1 MTKDNPREPMSG
13 IETVSGTEALSR
25 IPRHVAIIMDGN
37 NRWAKRR
44 SLPGA
49 AGHRAGVETI
59 RTVLRTCRKQGVE
72 VLTLF
77 AFSSEN
83 WTRPSAEVAALMHL
97 FSLYL
102 NSEVKKL
109 HEDGVRLHFIGR
121 RDRLNGGLQKKMADA
136 EQFTAGNTQSHLVI
150 AVDYGGQWDMANAAR
165 ELAMQVERGE
175 LRADQIDEALFDR
188 HTTLAFLPKPD
199 LLIRTAGEQRISNFL
214 LWQCAYSE
222 FYFTDVFWP
231 DFGELEMLRALQVY
245 AQRDRRFGGR
255 NEADLG
261 MAEASGD
268 A

>member
-1 MTKDNPREPMSG
+1 MTDTHSTDSRSLK
-13 IETVSGTEALSR
+13 EAGLR

-44 SLPGA
+44 GLPGA

-59 RTVLRTCRKQGVE
+59 RTVLRTCRKNGVE

-83 WTRPSAEVAALMHL
+83 WTRPSAEVSALMQL

-109 HEDGVRLHFIGR
+109 HEDNVRLHFIGR
-121 RDRLNGGLQKKMADA
+121 RDRLNAGLQKKIAEA
-136 EQFTAGNTQSHLVI
+136 EQLTAANTESHLVI
-150 AVDYGGQWDMANAAR
+150 AVDYGGQWDIVNAAR
-165 ELAMQVERGE
+165 ELALQVAKGE
-175 LRADQIDEALFDR
+175 LQPEQIDETLFDR
-188 HTTLAFLPKPD
+188 HTALANLPKPD

-214 LWQCAYSE
+214 LWQCAYTE
-222 FYFTDVFWP
+222 FYFTDAFWP
-231 DFGELEMLRALQVY
+231 DFGELEMQRALQVF

-255 NEADLG
+255 NEPASIVS
-261 MAEASGD
+261 EAAGD

>member
-1 MTKDNPREPMSG
+1 MTETNSTETPSSTK
-13 IETVSGTEALSR
+13 TVSR
-25 IPRHVAIIMDGN
+25 VPRHVAIIMDGN

-44 SLPGA
+44 GLPGA

-59 RTVLRTCRKQGVE
+59 RTVLRTCRKSGVE

-83 WTRPSAEVAALMHL
+83 WTRPSAEVSALMQL

-102 NSEVKKL
+102 NNEVKKL
-109 HEDGVRLHFIGR
+109 HEDNVRLHFIGR
-121 RDRLNGGLQKKMADA
+121 RDRLSASLQKKIAEA
-136 EQFTAGNTQSHLVI
+136 EQFTAANTESHLVI
-150 AVDYGGQWDMANAAR
+150 AVDYGGQWDIANAAR
-165 ELAMQVERGE
+165 ELAQQVAKGE
-175 LRADQIDEALFDR
+175 LRPEQIDEALFDR
-188 HTTLAFLPKPD
+188 HTALANLPKPD

-214 LWQCAYSE
+214 LWQCAYTE

-231 DFGELEMLRALQVY
+231 DFGELEMQRALQVF

-255 NEADLG
+255 NEAESII
-261 MAEASGD
+261 AEAARD

>member
-1 MTKDNPREPMSG
+1 MTDSADTLPNTKTG
-13 IETVSGTEALSR
+13 LQR

-44 SLPGA
+44 GLPGA

-59 RTVLRTCRKQGVE
+59 RTVLRTCRKNGVE

-83 WTRPSAEVAALMHL
+83 WTRPSAEVSALMQL

-109 HEDGVRLHFIGR
+109 HEDNVRLHFIGR
-121 RDRLNGGLQKKMADA
+121 RDRLNNGLQKKIA
-136 EQFTAGNTQSHLVI
+136 ESEQLTASNTASHLVI
-150 AVDYGGQWDMANAAR
+150 AVDYGGQWDIANAAR
-165 ELAMQVERGE
+165 ELALQVAKGE
-175 LRADQIDEALFDR
+175 LKPEQIDEALFDR
-188 HTTLAFLPKPD
+188 YTALANLPKPD

-214 LWQCAYSE
+214 LWQCAYTE
-222 FYFTDVFWP
+222 FYFTDAFWP
-231 DFGELEMLRALQVY
+231 DFGELEMQRALQVF

-255 NEADLG
+255 NESEPVIS
-261 MAEASGD
+261 EAAGD

>member
-1 MTKDNPREPMSG
+1 MTDNNSA
-13 IETVSGTEALSR
+13 ETLPVTLSR

-59 RTVLRTCRKQGVE
+59 RTVLRTCRKNGVE

-83 WTRPSAEVAALMHL
+83 WTRPSAEVAALMQL

-109 HEDGVRLHFIGR
+109 HEDNVRLHFIGR
-121 RDRLNGGLQKKMADA
+121 RDRLNSGLQKKMAEA
-136 EQFTAGNTQSHLVI
+136 EQLTAANTASHLVI
-150 AVDYGGQWDMANAAR
+150 AVDYGGQWDIANAAR
-165 ELAMQVERGE
+165 ELALRVAKGE
-175 LRADQIDEALFDR
+175 LSPDQIDEELFDR
-188 HTTLAFLPKPD
+188 HTALADLPKPD

-214 LWQCAYSE
+214 LWQCAYTE
-222 FYFTDVFWP
+222 FYFTDAFWP
-231 DFGELEMLRALQVY
+231 DFGELEMLRALQVF

-255 NEADLG
+255 NEAVTPLT
-261 MAEASGD
+261 EAARD

>member
-1 MTKDNPREPMSG
+1 MTDTHSAD
-13 IETVSGTEALSR
+13 SALR

-59 RTVLRTCRKQGVE
+59 RTVLRTCRKNGVE

-83 WTRPSAEVAALMHL
+83 WTRPSAEVSALMQL

-102 NSEVKKL
+102 NNEVKKL
-109 HEDGVRLHFIGR
+109 HEDNVRLHFIGR
-121 RDRLNGGLQKKMADA
+121 RDRLNAGLQKKIA
-136 EQFTAGNTQSHLVI
+136 EAEALTAANTTSHLVI

-165 ELAMQVERGE
+165 ELAQQVARGE
-175 LRADQIDEALFDR
+175 LQPDQIDEAMFDR
-188 HTTLAFLPKPD
+188 HTAIANLPKPD

-214 LWQCAYSE
+214 LWQCAYTE

-231 DFGELEMLRALQVY
+231 DFGELEMQRALQVF

-255 NEADLG
+255 NDAEPII
-261 MAEASGD
+261 AEAAGD

>member
-1 MTKDNPREPMSG
+1 MIDSQ
-13 IETVSGTEALSR
+13 SAEASLR
-25 IPRHVAIIMDGN
+25 VPRHVAIIMDGN

-44 SLPGA
+44 GLPGA
-49 AGHRAGVETI
+49 AGHRAGVEAI
-59 RTVLRTCRKQGVE
+59 RAVLRTCRKNGVE

-83 WTRPSAEVAALMHL
+83 WSRPSAEVAALMQL

-121 RDRLNGGLQKKMADA
+121 RDRLNPSLQKKMTEA
-136 EQFTAGNTQSHLVI
+136 EQLTAANTASHLVI
-150 AVDYGGQWDMANAAR
+150 AVDYGGQWDIVNAAR
-165 ELAMQVERGE
+165 ELAQQVAKGE
-175 LRADQIDEALFDR
+175 LRPEQIDAELFDR
-188 HTTLAFLPKPD
+188 HTALSDLPKPD

-214 LWQCAYSE
+214 LWQCAYTE

-231 DFGELEMLRALQVY
+231 DFGEVEMLRALQ
-245 AQRDRRFGGR
+245 AFGQRERRFGGR
-255 NEADLG
+255 SDAAAIV
-261 MAEASGD
+261 AEASGD

>member
-1 MTKDNPREPMSG
+1 MTDPSSADTSSSTK
-13 IETVSGTEALSR
+13 TVMR

-44 SLPGA
+44 GLPGA

-59 RTVLRTCRKQGVE
+59 RTVLRTCRKNGVE

-83 WTRPSAEVAALMHL
+83 WTRPSAEVSALMQL

-109 HEDGVRLHFIGR
+109 HEDNVRLHFIGR
-121 RDRLNGGLQKKMADA
+121 RDRLNASLQKKISEA
-136 EQFTAGNTQSHLVI
+136 EQLTAANSESHLVI
-150 AVDYGGQWDMANAAR
+150 AVDYGGQWDIANAAR
-165 ELAMQVERGE
+165 ELARRVAKGE
-175 LRADQIDEALFDR
+175 LQPDQIDEALFDR
-188 HTTLAFLPKPD
+188 HTELADLPKPD

-214 LWQCAYSE
+214 LWQCAYTE

-231 DFGELEMLRALQVY
+231 DFGELEMQRALQVY

-255 NEADLG
+255 NDTTSMISEA
-261 MAEASGD
+261 AGD